1 MLVAAAVL
9 AVWAKDTANLLVLV
23 HLAVAVLAVREVAQ
37 MLVLVARAELAE
49 VVVLEVATVRLVHQE
64 IRVQQATQ
72 ALTATIPMVQAVL
85 AAAVGLAVQQQENT
99 SVV

>member
-1 MLVAAAVL
+1 M
-9 AVWAKDTANLLVLV
+9 ANLLRQALLV
-23 HLAVAVLAVREVAQ
+23 VAVLVALEVAR

>member
-1 MLVAAAVL
+1 
-9 AVWAKDTANLLVLV
+9 
-23 HLAVAVLAVREVAQ
+23 

-64 IRVQQATQ
+64 IQVQQATQ
-72 ALTATIPMVQAVL
+72 AATAITVMVQVDL

>member
-1 MLVAAAVL
+1 M
-9 AVWAKDTANLLVLV
+9 ANLLRQALLV
-23 HLAVAVLAVREVAQ
+23 VAVLVALEVAR

-64 IRVQQATQ
+64 IQVQQATQ
-72 ALTATIPMVQAVL
+72 AATAITVMVQVDL